1 MPWGK
6 VGECG
11 HGCVCARPRA
21 AWGGVGGAAAA
32 GVAGSQGGRFP
43 DGPYYLLYIITYFS
57 HCSFSVLSMYDLY
70 DINALLWG
78 VKGWGDGRGSEWPEE
93 PGLHPIGLRGALGA
107 PSSVRPRTQV
117 PLPALGDSLSPY
129 TLHAQPTLGGLTGGP
144 QPLALL
150 SEDPHDSS
158 LPGCRFGTFPHFF
171 FCNSVKLV
179 PAAKLK

>member
-1 MPWGK
+1 M
-6 VGECG
+6 CLCLAQ
-11 HGCVCARPRA
+11 GCLGRSGRGCS
-21 AWGGVGGAAAA
+21 GGGA
-32 GVAGSQGGRFP
+32 AGSQGGGFP
-43 DGPYYLLYIITYFS
+43 DGLYYLLYIITYFS

-70 DINALLWG
+70 DINALLWA

-93 PGLHPIGLRGALGA
+93 PGLHPMGVRGALGG
-107 PSSVRPRTQV
+107 PSLVWPMAASRTQV
-117 PLPALGDSLSPY
+117 PSPALGDSLSPY
-129 TLHAQPTLGGLTGGP
+129 TLRAQPTLGGLTGGP

-158 LPGCRFGTFPHFF
+158 LPGCHFGTFPHFF